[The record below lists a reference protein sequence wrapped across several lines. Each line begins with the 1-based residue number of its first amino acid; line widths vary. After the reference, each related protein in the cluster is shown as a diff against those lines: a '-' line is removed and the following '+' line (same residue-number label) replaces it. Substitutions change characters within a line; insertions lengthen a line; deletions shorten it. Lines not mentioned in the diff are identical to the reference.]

1 MEQLQSLIKELNT
14 KLSEATA
21 AKLKASFEEKMYT
34 AQIKKVHAVLSDMGT
49 AREYIGT
56 IQMQGGQLVF
66 HIFEY
71 TGV

>member
-34 AQIKKVHAVLSDMGT
+34 AQIKKVQKLINELDAK
-49 AREYIGT
+49 
-56 IQMQGGQLVF
+56 
-66 HIFEY
+66 
-71 TGV
+71 